1 MRASLPLSLTAS
13 PHPVF
18 LCLPLF
24 LILFSFI
31 FCPVSAVSFRFIYIF
46 SRPITI
52 K

>member
-1 MRASLPLSLTAS
+1 MRASLPLSLTAPS
-13 PHPVF
+13 HPVF

-24 LILFSFI
+24 LTLFSFI
-31 FCPVSAVSFRFIYIF
+31 SRSASAVSFRFIYMF